1 MSAVVH
7 LPPPSPPARLTRPTR
22 PDDGA
27 STAARRGWVVIALFF
42 GVLGV
47 WSLLAPLDGAV
58 IAEAVVKVEGNR
70 KPIQHLEG
78 GIVRQIRVHD
88 GDGVEAGDILIVLDD
103 VQARA
108 ELEVLDKLATV
119 LLLTKA
125 RLEAEQEESTG
136 IVLPPPLAA
145 RFAEPGVAETL
156 RRQSSELT
164 TRRRERE
171 GQSRLIAER
180 IAQIESQATGARA
193 QLDGLERQRVS
204 IHKEQQSLSPLLERG
219 IVTRGRLIQ
228 LERSLAALDGQAGET
243 RAAIARAEQAIAEQR
258 QIEVQSRTQRAAA
271 LAQEARDVEMRLAEV
286 SPKLA
291 NARAVHAR
299 TVVKAPYA
307 GRVVGLNVFAVGAVI
322 GRGERLMDI
331 VPEGQSLVVEAR
343 LAVEDVGELL
353 PGAAAEVR
361 LTGYKQQ
368 TTPPLAAA
376 VTHISADR
384 LTDERSGRPYYLA
397 EVRIAP
403 GAVAA
408 APQIH
413 LQPGMPASVTIPTS
427 SRTAFQYLI
436 APLRASFHAALRER

>member
-7 LPPPSPPARLTRPTR
+7 LPPPLPPARVARPER
-22 PDDGA
+22 PDDDA
-27 STAARRGWVVIALFF
+27 FAAARRGWLVIAAFF
-42 GVLGV
+42 GVLGL
-47 WSLLAPLDGAV
+47 WSLLAPLDGAI

-78 GIVRQIRVHD
+78 GIVRQVRVHD
-88 GDGVEAGDILIVLDD
+88 GDAVGAGDTLIVLDD
-103 VQARA
+103 AQARA
-108 ELEVLDKLATV
+108 EVEVLDKLATV
-119 LLLTKA
+119 LLLTRA
-125 RLEAEQEESTG
+125 RLEAEQESRAE
-136 IVLPPPLAA
+136 IVLPQPLAG
-145 RFAEPGVAETL
+145 RFAEPVVAETL
-156 RRQSSELT
+156 RRQTAELA
-164 TRRRERE
+164 TRRREQE

-180 IAQIESQATGARA
+180 IAQIESQVTGARA
-193 QLDGLERQRVS
+193 QLDGLERQRIS
-204 IHKEQQSLSPLLERG
+204 IRKEHESLSPLLERG

-243 RAAIARAEQAIAEQR
+243 QAAIARAEQAIAEQR

-271 LAQEARDVEMRLAEV
+271 LAQELRDTEMRLAEV

-299 TVVKAPYA
+299 TIVKAPYA

-343 LAVEDVGELL
+343 LAVEDVGEVS

-376 VTHISADR
+376 VTHVSADR
-384 LTDERSGRPYYLA
+384 LTEERSGRPYYLA
-397 EVRIAP
+397 EVRI
-403 GAVAA
+403 GAGALAA
-408 APQIH
+408 TPQVH

-427 SRTAFQYLI
+427 SRTAFQYLT